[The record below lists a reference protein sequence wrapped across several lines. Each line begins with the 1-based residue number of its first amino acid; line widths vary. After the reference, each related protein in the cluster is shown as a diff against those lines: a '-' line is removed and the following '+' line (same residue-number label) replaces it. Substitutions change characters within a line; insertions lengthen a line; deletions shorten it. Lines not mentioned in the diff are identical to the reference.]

1 MARRPDLDRGTLAFD
16 GSSYLVIRPVA
27 ASIHRASF

>member
-1 MARRPDLDRGTLAFD
+1 MARRTDLDRGTLAFG

-27 ASIHRASF
+27 TSIHRATF